1 MKKFQTIFACAM
13 LVTLASCS
21 NDHVLSQ
28 PGAEDTPIRIQANV
42 GAVTTKAASNIQGTQ
57 FDPNEKIGIFLRE
70 HLQPGD
76 QPSISYTDNTP
87 LLGTTSTSGGK
98 TMITFTTMYYPSNGR
113 GVDCLAIYPKQ
124 NGSTDINNTTTTFSV
139 QTDQSNPTEYK
150 ASDLMFAYTRNTKNS
165 AAKTPIQLT
174 FKHLLSKIIVEV
186 KTDVSVNSS
195 VLNDVYIDLLNTCK
209 DIGITVGSMAQ
220 IATGTSASGESANV
234 DVTVG
239 TNPSTQTIIN
249 LGQPGVNSSD
259 NLKTNEYAAIIVP
272 QKINASTQFIQV
284 RLNNNGTDYAKYIYA
299 PTNDLIF
306 DGEKSYKF
314 TIKLMAGGISVE
326 SVKINDWDDKT
337 TDLPDGGTGDANLQ

>member
-1 MKKFQTIFACAM
+1 MKATKIISACAV
-13 LVTLASCS
+13 LVALASCS
-21 NDHVLSQ
+21 NDHVISQ

-42 GAVTTKAASNIQGTQ
+42 GAVTTKAASDIQGSQ

-87 LLGTTSTSGGK
+87 LLGTTSTSGDK

-186 KTDVSVNSS
+186 KADASVSPS
-195 VLNDVYIDLLNTCK
+195 VLNDVYVDLCNTNKTIDITVD
-209 DIGITVGSMAQ
+209 DIAQGYESADKSVTVGS
-220 IATGTSASGESANV
+220 TPS
-234 DVTVG
+234 DLVTIVMG
-239 TNPSTQTIIN
+239 K
-249 LGQPGVNSSD
+249 PGVSD
-259 NLKTNEYAAIIVP
+259 SDIKKTKEVAAIIVP
-272 QKINASTQFIQV
+272 QTKANTSAFIQV
-284 RLNNNGTDYAKYIYA
+284 RLNNGTNYATYTYTPSA
-299 PTNDLIF
+299 DQTF
-306 DGEKSYKF
+306 
-314 TIKLMAGGISVE
+314 
-326 SVKINDWDDKT
+326 
-337 TDLPDGGTGDANLQ
+337 